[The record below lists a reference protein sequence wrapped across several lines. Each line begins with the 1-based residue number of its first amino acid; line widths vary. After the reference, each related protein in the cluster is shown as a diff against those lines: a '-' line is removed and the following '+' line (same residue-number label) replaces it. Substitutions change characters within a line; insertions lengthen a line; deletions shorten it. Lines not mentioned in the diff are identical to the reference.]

1 MTTQEARA
9 YCHAYLDGQL
19 NAETK
24 SEIDRLIATDT
35 SIAQYYDE
43 QQQFLTLV
51 KKRTQDVASPE
62 NLEAGIRARLQ
73 ASRSKRAVVVPIT
86 QAKPATRRNW
96 MKYAAGLVL
105 TLGTGMALYWMF
117 HGECPYMM
125 ACVDEHRLVL
135 TGKGAFEARTSDAV
149 KLAQWVGGEVQTNLK
164 ELPSG
169 KEFKLAL
176 EGAGRVEFKSLRQ
189 WGSPGGVFVSYEG
202 AGNSRVTLLVHRWPE
217 EEPEGFNRIDYKGK
231 SYWATNHK
239 GFGIA
244 SWKSPDDKLVITVVS
259 EKNKNGTLEIAE
271 LMRAMIDAQI
281 ASKKVALVSENGTAR
296 D

>member
-1 MTTQEARA
+1 MTTEQARA

-24 SEIDRLIATDT
+24 SAIDRLIASD
-35 SIAQYYDE
+35 SAVAQYYEE

-73 ASRSKRAVVVPIT
+73 ASRSKRAVVVPIS

-105 TLGTGMALYWMF
+105 TLGTGAALFWTL

-135 TGKGAFEARTSDAV
+135 TGKGAFEAKTSDAV

-176 EGAGRVEFKSLRQ
+176 EGAGRVEFKSLQQ
-189 WGSPGGVFVSYEG
+189 WGSPSGVFVSYEG
-202 AGNSRVTLLVHRWPE
+202 ADNTRVTLLVHRWPE

-259 EKNKNGTLEIAE
+259 EKSKTGTLAIAE
-271 LMRAMIDAQI
+271 SMRAMIDAQI
-281 ASKKVALVSENGTAR
+281 ASNKVAFVGDRVPAQ